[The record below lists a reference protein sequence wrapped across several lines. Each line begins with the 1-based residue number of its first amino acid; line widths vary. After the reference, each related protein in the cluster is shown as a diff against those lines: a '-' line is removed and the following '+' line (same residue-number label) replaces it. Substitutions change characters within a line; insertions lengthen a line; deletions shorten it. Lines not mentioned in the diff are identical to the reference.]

1 MMPRVRS
8 VVGDSRTV
16 QPNDLYY
23 MMQALRLAAK
33 GLGKTSPN
41 PMVGAVV
48 VSQDSIV
55 GQGYHHAAGQPHAEA
70 LALRQAGRL
79 ARGATLYV
87 TLEPCSHLKKRTP
100 PCVPAVI
107 QSGVRRVVV
116 AMPDPNPAV
125 SGKGLAQLRRAGLSI
140 TVGVAR
146 KDAETLNQAYSH
158 WIVTKRPYVTLK
170 AGMTLDGQIATA
182 GGESKWITGLRSR
195 QEVHRLRGA
204 VDAVIVGIGTVLKDN
219 PTLTAR
225 RSPGLTALAATQPT
239 RIVIDSTLR
248 ISPAANILTQQS
260 RAKTIIATTKAA
272 SPARR
277 RALERQGIEVL
288 VLPGPGKRV
297 SLKHLLTVLGQRGML
312 SVMVEGGGELNA
324 AFFKAKLVNHVQ
336 LYVAPTLLGG
346 SASKGVIGGAG
357 TRRLADAWKL
367 TQVRTR
373 ILGNDLVVEGDV

>member
-1 MMPRVRS
+1 MA
-8 VVGDSRTV
+8 GDSRTV

-33 GLGKTSPN
+33 GQGKTSPN

-48 VSQDSIV
+48 VSRDSIV

-125 SGKGLAQLRRAGLSI
+125 SGKGLAQLRRAGLSV

-146 KDAETLNQAYSH
+146 RDAETLNRAYSH
-158 WIVTKRPYVTLK
+158 WIVTRRPYVTLK

-182 GGESKWITGLRSR
+182 GGESRWITGLRSR

-204 VDAVIVGIGTVLKDN
+204 ADAVIVGIGTVLKDN

-248 ISPAANILTQQS
+248 ISPAADILTQQS
-260 RAKTIIATTKAA
+260 RARTIIATTKAA

-297 SLKHLLTVLGQRGML
+297 SLKRLLTVLGQRGMT

-357 TRRLADAWKL
+357 PRRLADAWKL

>member
-1 MMPRVRS
+1 MTDRAH
-8 VVGDSRTV
+8 
-16 QPNDLYY
+16 DLHY
-23 MMQALRLAAK
+23 MSLALRLAAK

-48 VSQDSIV
+48 VSKGRIA
-55 GQGYHHAAGQPHAEA
+55 GQGYHHAAGQAHAEI
-70 LALRQAGRL
+70 LALRRAGSQ

-107 QSGVRRVVV
+107 QAGIRRVVV

-125 SGKGLAQLRRAGLSI
+125 SGKGLAQLRRAGLSV

-146 KDAETLNQAYSH
+146 KDAEALNRAYCH
-158 WIVTKRPYVTLK
+158 WIVSKRPYVTLK

-195 QEVHRLRGA
+195 QEVHRLRSA

-225 RSPGLTALAATQPT
+225 KSPGLTALAATQPV
-239 RIVIDSTLR
+239 RIVVDSALR

-260 RAKTIIATTKAA
+260 RARTIIATTKAA
-272 SPARR
+272 SPVRR

-288 VLPGPGKRV
+288 QLPSRGGHV
-297 SLKHLLTVLGQRGML
+297 SLTHLLAILGQRGMT
-312 SVMVEGGGELNA
+312 SAMVEGGGELNA

-346 SASKGVIGGAG
+346 AASKGVIGGVSPS
-357 TRRLADAWKL
+357 RLADAWKL

-373 ILGNDLVVEGDV
+373 ILGSDVVVEGDV